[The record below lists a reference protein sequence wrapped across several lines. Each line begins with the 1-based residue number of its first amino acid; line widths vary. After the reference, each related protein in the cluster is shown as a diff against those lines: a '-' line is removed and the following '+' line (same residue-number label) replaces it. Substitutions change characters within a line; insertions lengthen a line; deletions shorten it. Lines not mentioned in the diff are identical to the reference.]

1 MIILVSSLLPISKLV
16 PSILTRIP
24 PLIGPNVG
32 LTDLI
37 IRVRNWKWVLL
48 TAVLG

>member
-16 PSILTRIP
+16 PSILTRVS

-32 LTDLI
+32 LTDL